1 MQLAA
6 DQIVHRK
13 LSDPEFEAILQR
25 TANKARTDFVSFLY
39 VMFPQTPDQ
48 RYKIGKVHRWTAN
61 LIQDILNGVTSP
73 SWSVSMPPQHG
84 KSRLIA
90 VRAVAWAIGAFPRI
104 SIALTGFSHTLL
116 TEFIYEMNQIVETER
131 YRSIFP
137 GVSSLYGRN
146 RQDFKQFSNGSSVL
160 CKSSGCKLTGRRVDL
175 LIIDDALSGR
185 AEAESPS
192 AREHIKQWYFADCL
206 TRLSPNAKQFVIA
219 CMVGST
225 PVLMEDG
232 TQKPLAAVRAG
243 DRVVSYDNGKL
254 CVSTVLNW
262 ANQGSDCVFAIRTRS
277 GIEVAANGRH
287 PFLVERSG
295 IRQWVKLKNLA
306 VSDTLIR
313 VSGVG
318 GEASFVVTMDVKS
331 LPCARGSVILTTTKQ
346 DGQQGNA
353 LHHTPTSGQVGRGI
367 SSIGMGSMLTN
378 TTGCCSSR
386 EGVVQSVEISP
397 LTQPRLL
404 IGKVGCVSITVM
416 SRSKF
421 VDFCAIHATSSLEAE
436 THPRFCSGQ
445 SNTYEAIPD
454 EIVEIREVGRED
466 VFDIEVERT
475 ENFIAGGLVSH
486 NTRWHK
492 EDLIG
497 SLTDPEYVEELRK
510 EGHHDRIFNTLNF
523 PAVAEDD
530 NDALGRMRGDPLFPQ
545 ERPLAF
551 LQGIRAA
558 LPEYEWQSQ
567 YQGNPQTARS
577 GQVNTDKLV
586 RISLSD
592 VPKHLERFRGW
603 DLALTIQKASNYS
616 AGPLC
621 AYDKDKDIFYILDM
635 FHDKL
640 VWPKL
645 KPKIVSMA
653 LADKREHGL
662 QRIGMEAVAG
672 FIIGLE
678 EVRKELLGE
687 VRVECRNPMK
697 DKLLRAQPWLNKIEA
712 GKVCV
717 VKGEWNRKFF
727 NELIM
732 FPDSEND
739 DQVDGVSICWEMAT
753 QRQAIRFA

>member
-1 MQLAA
+1 MILAA

-13 LSDPEFEAILQR
+13 LSDPEFKAILER
-25 TANKARTDFVSFLY
+25 TASKARTDFVSFLH

-48 RYKIGKVHRWTAN
+48 RYKIGKVHQWTAN
-61 LIQDILNGVTSP
+61 LVQDILQGRAAP

-160 CKSSGCKLTGRRVDL
+160 CKSVGCKLTGRRVDL

-185 AEAESPS
+185 GEAESAS
-192 AREHIKQWYFADCL
+192 ARDHIKQWYFADCL

-219 CMVGST
+219 
-225 PVLMEDG
+225 
-232 TQKPLAAVRAG
+232 
-243 DRVVSYDNGKL
+243 
-254 CVSTVLNW
+254 
-262 ANQGSDCVFAIRTRS
+262 
-277 GIEVAANGRH
+277 
-287 PFLVERSG
+287 
-295 IRQWVKLKNLA
+295 
-306 VSDTLIR
+306 
-313 VSGVG
+313 
-318 GEASFVVTMDVKS
+318 
-331 LPCARGSVILTTTKQ
+331 
-346 DGQQGNA
+346 
-353 LHHTPTSGQVGRGI
+353 
-367 SSIGMGSMLTN
+367 
-378 TTGCCSSR
+378 
-386 EGVVQSVEISP
+386 
-397 LTQPRLL
+397 
-404 IGKVGCVSITVM
+404 
-416 SRSKF
+416 
-421 VDFCAIHATSSLEAE
+421 
-436 THPRFCSGQ
+436 
-445 SNTYEAIPD
+445 
-454 EIVEIREVGRED
+454 
-466 VFDIEVERT
+466 
-475 ENFIAGGLVSH
+475 
-486 NTRWHK
+486 TRWHQQ
-492 EDLIG
+492 DLIG
-497 SLTDPEYVEELRK
+497 NLTDPEYVEELRK
-510 EGHHDRIFNTLNF
+510 EGHHDRVFNTLNF
-523 PAVAEDD
+523 PAIAEDD

-545 ERPLAF
+545 ERPLPF

-577 GQVNTDKLV
+577 GQVNTDKIV

-592 VPKHLERFRGW
+592 VPKHLERVRGW

-621 AYDKDKDIFYILDM
+621 AYDKEKDIFYIIDM

-640 VWPKL
+640 VWPHL

-678 EVRKELLGE
+678 EVRKELMGE
-687 VRVECRNPMK
+687 VKVECRNPMK
-697 DKLLRAQPWLNKIEA
+697 DKLLRAQPWLNKVEA

-753 QRQAIRFA
+753 LRQSIRFA